1 MHLCL
6 REGLGASLVNR
17 PWTIG
22 GPALVPL
29 KGKENLMKGL
39 IWLGRLFDRINI
51 LMVIIAAILIVGLTF
66 IVGAD
71 ITLRYCFNMPL
82 GWVKEISEY
91 ILVFLGFLVAPW
103 ILKQEGHVKMDLVL
117 NHFSLRSQRTM
128 NIITSVISMI
138 VALTVWWFSLRVT
151 VDFYR
156 TELLT
161 PSVLE
166 LPKWVLMT
174 PILLGAFLLAIQF
187 MRRAY
192 SFVRMGK
199 ALHGQDGDQ

>member
-1 MHLCL
+1 VSVYKNYSCKPTLLPLEICS
-6 REGLGASLVNR
+6 GAR
-17 PWTIG
+17 
-22 GPALVPL
+22 
-29 KGKENLMKGL
+29 KQEENLMKVL
-39 IWLGRLFDRINI
+39 AWLGKLFDLINI
-51 LMVIIAAILIVGLTF
+51 LMVIVTAILIVGLTF

-71 ITLRYCFNMPL
+71 ITLRYCFAMPL

-117 NHFSLRSQRTM
+117 NHLSPKSQRIV
-128 NIITSVISMI
+128 NIITSVISMM
-138 VALTVWWFSLRVT
+138 VVLTVAWFSLRVI

-156 TELLT
+156 TDLLT

-166 LPKWVLMT
+166 LPKWILMT
-174 PILLGAFLLAIQF
+174 PILLGALLLAIQF

-192 SFVRMGK
+192 GFVRMGK
-199 ALHGQDGDQ
+199 TLDGREGHR